1 MEKPQKPKRQKSKR
15 LNVSSKKQWE
25 AILKDVEKDD
35 VPINLLESLVVNLVD
50 GTEVVI
56 DIKELI
62 AKGADPDTLKS
73 HIDER
78 LESLDH
84 IIRDVDFYISVD
96 TVRKTVQPATDN
108 ILKNLL

>member
-1 MEKPQKPKRQKSKR
+1 MEKPQKPKRSKSKR

-50 GTEVVI
+50 GSEVVI

-62 AKGADPDTLKS
+62 AEGADPDTLKS

-78 LESLDH
+78 LEALDH

>member
-25 AILKDVEKDD
+25 SILKEVEKDD

-50 GTEVVI
+50 GSEVVI

-62 AKGADPDTLKS
+62 AEGANPDALKS

-78 LESLDH
+78 LEALDH

-96 TVRKTVQPATDN
+96 SVRKTVQPATDN

>member
-1 MEKPQKPKRQKSKR
+1 MEKPQKPKRSKSKR

-62 AKGADPDTLKS
+62 AEGADPDTLKS

-78 LESLDH
+78 LEALDH

>member
-50 GTEVVI
+50 GSEVVI

-62 AKGADPDTLKS
+62 AEGADPDTLKS

-78 LESLDH
+78 LEALDH